1 MSVSIGDFWRLLA
14 ESRLLAPEQCRQLAE
29 DFAQVK
35 GAAEQASAKT
45 LGEWLVARNVLSKYQ
60 ATILLAGRPGPFLYG
75 KYKVYDRVEKGQ
87 LAGQFRA
94 VHAPT
99 GHPVLLKF
107 LTGPVIADQARWAQA
122 ANDTLA
128 ACGMVS
134 PHVQRWFEPVDLQAF
149 KFLVSEDLRGNT
161 LDERLAL
168 GRFPPAEACRI
179 ARLAA
184 IGLAQMHACGR
195 VHGDVRPPRVLL
207 ESIPGHPG
215 NAKLLYDAHEPPG
228 VIDLAQLTPDSRL
241 ELRADYFAPEL
252 ATPGRVPDP
261 LSDIYALGCTLY
273 AMLTGNPPFAGG
285 TEHAGGTVQQ
295 KMMRHASEP
304 IRPLEQFGVPQPL
317 AQLVAFLMA
326 KNASVRFQS
335 AALVAEQLAPFVE
348 PAARYAQP
356 PAPPPTLANFES
368 FVRQKQTQLASGAGR
383 SAAVPVGVAVSPSPA
398 PFRSDREH
406 LSQMAAAAAASPSPG
421 AAGFAVPGAEK
432 PATSSTAEVILRRK
446 EEQQRKTL
454 ILGLVAAGVLVVA
467 AIVGINMLGRQTGD
481 PDANAVAKAGGD
493 DAPQPIPRPQP
504 PVTSAAATKG
514 PTPSPVTPT
523 TTTNP
528 PDGAAPPTSA
538 KGSGPPSVTEIGFRQ
553 EIVPD
558 DGSLLWASPTNGVPV
573 AFRCVPPEAQ
583 VYLIVRPADL
593 LASGEGAK
601 VLAALGP
608 EFAAER
614 TKWEAA
620 AGFKLEEV
628 EQLIVALHNTDAKFP
643 RTSFV
648 VKTKEVVATEPLLA
662 RWGNPAEQKEGSATY
677 YAGPVWAYYVSNSPA
692 EGEAERTFLMAEPRD
707 VKEVAKATGNP
718 PPLFR
723 DVERLRR
730 SIDGDRHVSLLAY
743 PPFFFNDDGEPL
755 FAGPRRKVRE
765 PVSWL
770 LGDGLQA
777 ALVSLHFGEEFY
789 LEMRM
794 LGSLDN
800 EPYKLSSDFRERLD
814 QIPRRL
820 EDYFVE
826 LTPPPYW
833 KKIAFRYP
841 GMVRALH
848 ENLRVGVENEQAV
861 VNAVLP
867 GAAAH
872 NLVLG
877 GELLVSTAPGTA
889 AVATV
894 EPPKVLPKTI
904 AEALQLKTTYSFDSQ
919 SLEFAMRDLALD
931 VNDQLKGA
939 PVQFGIKILGP
950 DLEKDGI
957 TRNMSVTNFKQED
970 TSIADILT
978 ALVLKT
984 STAKGPTDPEQKL
997 IWVVADDPE
1006 TPDKQTVLITTRAAA
1021 AAKKYE
1027 VPQVFVAK

>member
-14 ESRLLAPEQCRQLAE
+14 ESRLLTHEQCRQLAE

-35 GAAEQASAKT
+35 GAAAQASART

-60 ATILLAGRPGPFLYG
+60 ATILLAGRAGPFLYG
-75 KYKVYDRVEKGQ
+75 EYKVYDRVEKGQ

-99 GHPVLLKF
+99 GHPVLLRF
-107 LTGPVIADQARWAQA
+107 LTGPEIADQARWARSA
-122 ANDTLA
+122 SDALA
-128 ACGMVS
+128 ACGIVS
-134 PHVQRWFEPVDLQAF
+134 PHVQRWFEPVDLQSF

-184 IGLAQMHACGR
+184 IGLATMHACGR
-195 VHGDVRPPRVLL
+195 VHGDVRPPRVML

-215 NAKLLYDAHEPPG
+215 SAKLLFDGHELPG
-228 VIDLAQLTPDSRL
+228 PIDFGRVPA
-241 ELRADYFAPEL
+241 ERADYFAPEL
-252 ATPGRVPDP
+252 AAPGRAPDF
-261 LSDIYALGCTLY
+261 LSDIYALGCVLY
-273 AMLTGNPPFAGG
+273 EMLAGQPPFAGG
-285 TEHAGGTVQQ
+285 TAEQ

-326 KNASVRFQS
+326 KSAAVRFQS

-348 PAARYAQP
+348 PAALHAP
-356 PAPPPTLANFES
+356 APAPPPTLANFEG
-368 FVRQKQTQLASGAGR
+368 FVRQKHAQLAATAGR
-383 SAAVPVGVAVSPSPA
+383 SAGVPLGVAVAPAPA

-406 LSQMAAAAAASPSPG
+406 LGQMAAAAAMSPAAAAAKSPAPAGTAIGVTTADRPASS
-421 AAGFAVPGAEK
+421 A
-432 PATSSTAEVILRRK
+432 TAEAILRRK
-446 EEQQRKTL
+446 EQQQRKTL

-467 AIVGINMLGRQTGD
+467 AIVGINMLGRQTGE
-481 PDANAVAKAGGD
+481 PGTSAVAKGGGET
-493 DAPQPIPRPQP
+493 PQPIPRPQP
-504 PVTSAAATKG
+504 PVTGASATKG
-514 PTPSPVTPT
+514 PGPSTV
-523 TTTNP
+523 
-528 PDGAAPPTSA
+528 APPTATSPPDVLA
-538 KGSGPPSVTEIGFRQ
+538 PPTGASSSGPPAVTQIALRQ

-558 DGSLLWASPTNGVPV
+558 DGSLLWASPTSGAPV

-583 VYLIVRPADL
+583 VYVIVRPADL
-593 LASGEGAK
+593 LASSEGTK

-608 EFAAER
+608 EFAAQR
-614 TKWEAA
+614 TQWEAA
-620 AGFKLEEV
+620 AGFKLEEI
-628 EQLIVALHNTDAKFP
+628 ERLIVGLHNNDAKFP

-648 VKTKEVVATEPLLA
+648 VKTKEVVAADQLLV

-677 YAGPVWAYYVSNSPA
+677 YAGPVWAYYVDTSSEA
-692 EGEAERTFLMAEPRD
+692 GEAERTFLMAQPRD
-707 VKEVAKATGNP
+707 VKEVARVAGNP

-730 SIDGDRHVSLLAY
+730 SIDEARHFTLLAN
-743 PPFFFNDDGEPL
+743 PQFFFNDDGEPL
-755 FAGPRRKVRE
+755 FAGQRRKVRE
-765 PVSWL
+765 PLSWL

-800 EPYKLSSDFRERLD
+800 EPYKLSSDFRQRLD
-814 QIPRRL
+814 QVPRRL

-877 GELLVSTAPGTA
+877 GELLVSTAPGAA
-889 AVATV
+889 AVATA
-894 EPPKVLPKTI
+894 EPPKALPKTI

-931 VNDQLKGA
+931 VNDQLKGG
-939 PVQFGIKILGP
+939 PLRFGIKILGP

-957 TRNMSVTNFKQED
+957 TRNMSVTNFKQENA
-970 TSIADILT
+970 TISDILT

-984 STAKGPTDPEQKL
+984 STAKGPADPEQKL

-1006 TPDKQTVLITTRAAA
+1006 SPDKQTVLITTRAAA
-1021 AAKKYE
+1021 AAKKYQ
-1027 VPQVFVAK
+1027 VPDVFVAR